1 MELPE
6 EIVYVT
12 LFSLNVCL
20 VSECAS
26 KYYPYCESRKC
37 SSSYKNTN
45 EMATKK
51 KTITMTI
58 SSEGLT
64 KQKHCLEKHIVF
76 SSIFLNSVNNV
87 VKAQT

>member
-1 MELPE
+1 
-6 EIVYVT
+6 
-12 LFSLNVCL
+12 
-20 VSECAS
+20 
-26 KYYPYCESRKC
+26 
-37 SSSYKNTN
+37 
-45 EMATKK
+45 MATKK
-51 KTITMTI
+51 KTIIMTI

>member
-26 KYYPYCESRKC
+26 KYYPCCGSRKC

-58 SSEGLT
+58 FNGGLT
-64 KQKHCLEKHIVF
+64 KQKHYLEKHIVF

-87 VKAQT
+87 VKA